1 MPDYVTADTP
11 VGTRVRVV
19 SDYESCKAGCVSD
32 GALLKHLGDKV
43 FYDYAVEFD
52 VPEDFMHDGARL
64 TDNHR
69 CYFFKYCFN
78 SCIVLCDPIPESDYL
93 SLLC

>member
-1 MPDYVTADTP
+1 MYVTADTP

-19 SDYESCKAGCVSD
+19 SDYELCQAGRVSD
-32 GALLKHLGDKV
+32 GALLKHLGNEWI
-43 FYDYAVEFD
+43 YDYAVEFD

-69 CYFFKYCFN
+69 CYFFKYLFD
-78 SCIVLCDPIPESDYL
+78 SCIVLSDPIPESDYL